1 MARDSLLA
9 AWLPNGIASALRGGA
24 ISCALALGLALALG
38 GCGPVLYESRIRAA
52 EAKLVEAREANARW
66 YAPYE
71 YYYAEAHLRQARLE
85 AAEASYEDALAYAR
99 TAEEYGTR
107 ALRVT
112 TTRRRAER

>member
-1 MARDSLLA
+1 MARNARLLVACAVLAGA
-9 AWLPNGIASALRGGA
+9 ALT
-24 ISCALALGLALALG
+24 LA

-52 EAKLVEAREANARW
+52 EARLVEAREANARW

-99 TAEEYGTR
+99 TAEEYGSR
-107 ALRVT
+107 ALSVT
-112 TTRRRAER
+112 TTRKRAEP

>member
-1 MARDSLLA
+1 MARTARLLVA
-9 AWLPNGIASALRGGA
+9 
-24 ISCALALGLALALG
+24 CALVVAAGAAPAIA

-71 YYYAEAHLRQARLE
+71 YYYAEAHLRQARVE

>member
-1 MARDSLLA
+1 MLRKSRFA
-9 AWLPNGIASALRGGA
+9 PALRGGA
-24 ISCALALGLALALG
+24 FRVRSCMLLSCALVALS

-71 YYYAEAHLRQARLE
+71 YYYAEAHLRQARIE
-85 AAEASYEDALAYAR
+85 AAEASYEDALSYAE

-112 TTRRRAER
+112 STRRRAER

>member
-1 MARDSLLA
+1 MLRNLRLVAPAVLLGV
-9 AWLPNGIASALRGGA
+9 LTVAS
-24 ISCALALGLALALG
+24 

-71 YYYAEAHLRQARLE
+71 YYYAEAHLKQARIE
-85 AAEASYEDALAYAR
+85 AAEASYEDAVSYAE

-112 TTRRRAER
+112 ATRRRAER

>member
-1 MARDSLLA
+1 MARNRSLA
-9 AWLPNGIASALRGGA
+9 ACVLGMLVFVVSSA
-24 ISCALALGLALALG
+24 

-85 AAEASYEDALAYAR
+85 AAEASYEDALSYAR

>member
-1 MARDSLLA
+1 MARHRLLTACVLATLVSIA
-9 AWLPNGIASALRGGA
+9 A
-24 ISCALALGLALALG
+24 

-52 EAKLVEAREANARW
+52 EAKLAEAREANARW

-85 AAEASYEDALAYAR
+85 AAEASYEDALGYAR

-112 TTRRRAER
+112 TSRRRAER

>member
-1 MARDSLLA
+1 MGRNRSLA
-9 AWLPNGIASALRGGA
+9 ACVLGALVSATAGAS
-24 ISCALALGLALALG
+24 

-52 EAKLVEAREANARW
+52 EAKLIEAREANARW

-85 AAEASYEDALAYAR
+85 AAEASYEDALSYAR